1 MYILNLNN
9 RDKLEC
15 FDKNFYNK
23 KDSYIILSIP
33 NELELLRDILSIDEI
48 TFKDCLT
55 FDENIKLDLF
65 DNYDFL
71 SVNTFSIEDEESII
85 DEVNIYSSDNY
96 ILVVVREEHFI
107 YNFVKTIIINN
118 IQMDSDTPI
127 VTLFK
132 INYLIF
138 KNIIVH
144 EFEILEQVEDMIL
157 EIEDDVMD
165 GKKDDYIVKI
175 NYIRGITRSVVK
187 NIRPLLYIGDRI
199 VKENVRY
206 LKYSDVKKYNL
217 ENFQSLDFGIDKLY
231 AFALSTRELAD
242 KLLDIYSSKVA
253 EKTNS
258 LITKLT
264 VLTAISS
271 PLTIITGIYGMNFI
285 YMPELKWLYGYPF
298 TIGIM
303 ILIIFAGILISKF
316 NKLL

>member
-9 RDKLEC
+9 REKLDY

-23 KDSYIILSIP
+23 HNSYIILSTP
-33 NELELLRDILSIDEI
+33 NELKFLRDILDIDEI

-55 FDENIKLDLF
+55 FDENIKFDLF

-71 SVNTFSIEDEESII
+71 SVNTFYIENEESII

-118 IQMDSDTPI
+118 IKIDGASPI

-132 INYLIF
+132 VNYLIL
-138 KNIIVH
+138 KNIIIH
-144 EFEILEQVEDMIL
+144 EFENLERVEDMIL
-157 EIEDDVMD
+157 EIEDAVMD

-175 NYIRGITRSVVK
+175 NYVRGITRSIVK

-199 VKENVRY
+199 VKDNIRY

-217 ENFQSLDFGIDKLY
+217 ENFQSLDFGVDKLY
-231 AFALSTRELAD
+231 TFALSTRELAD
-242 KLLDIYSSKVA
+242 KLLDIYSSTVA

-264 VLTAISS
+264 VLTAISA
-271 PLTIITGIYGMNFI
+271 PLTIITGIYGMNFE
-285 YMPELKWLYGYPF
+285 YMPELNWLYGYPII
-298 TIGIM
+298 IGIM
-303 ILIIFAGILISKF
+303 VLIIVAGIIISKF

>member
-1 MYILNLNN
+1 MYILNLNS
-9 RDKLEC
+9 RDKIDY

-23 KDSYIILSIP
+23 HNSYIILSTP
-33 NELELLRDILSIDEI
+33 NELQFLRDILDIDEI

-55 FDENIKLDLF
+55 FDENIKFDLF

-71 SVNTFSIEDEESII
+71 SVNTFSIENKKSII

-118 IQMDSDTPI
+118 IKMDDASPI

-132 INYLIF
+132 VNYIIF

-144 EFEILEQVEDMIL
+144 EFENLEKIEDMIL
-157 EIEDDVMD
+157 EIEDAIMD
-165 GKKDDYIVKI
+165 GEKDDYILKI
-175 NYIRGITRSVVK
+175 NYVRGITRSVVK
-187 NIRPLLYIGDRI
+187 NIRPLLYISDRI
-199 VKENVRY
+199 VKENIRY

-231 AFALSTRELAD
+231 NFALSTRELAD

-253 EKTNS
+253 EKTNN

-264 VLTAISS
+264 VLTAISA
-271 PLTIITGIYGMNFI
+271 PLTIITGIYGMNFKYI
-285 YMPELKWLYGYPF
+285 PELNCLYGYPII
-298 TIGIM
+298 IGIM
-303 ILIIFAGILISKF
+303 VLIIVVGIIISKF